1 VPLYEYA
8 CSGCGEDFTL
18 LQSMNAPADESVCP
32 ECGSDQVAKQFSA
45 FAPSMGGS
53 SSGSAPPMPPCGM
66 GGGGCGGGGC
76 GI

>member
-18 LQSMNAPADESVCP
+18 LQSMNAAADEAACP
-32 ECGSDQVAKQFSA
+32 ECGGDQVAKQFST

-53 SSGSAPPMPPCGM
+53 SSAPPMPPCGM
-66 GGGGCGGGGC
+66 AGGGCGSGC
-76 GI
+76 GM